1 MAHPPSF
8 HWRVLKAAAKP
19 AAALLILAGVMP
31 AAQEPARPETKLSV
45 TAVRHWSLGES
56 TRVAI
61 EVSGEF
67 EYRYDRLSGPDRIYF
82 DIAGARSAL
91 SQQRLFTIPVGDR
104 LLKQIRVSETQTGA
118 TRIVFDLEVPADF
131 SASQLANPDRL
142 VIELRPRGNQPP
154 PEAQPRS
161 SVPPTPVASSP
172 KPALAK
178 SEPPPASTAPAA
190 EERVPLPAKK
200 IRTGERSLV
209 RALGLKLERVVL
221 DPGHGGHD
229 TGTIGPSGLTEKEL
243 VLDVAQ
249 RLGALIEE
257 RLQAEVFYTRGD
269 DSFVPLEERTALAN
283 QKKADLFL
291 SIHANAGLATATGS
305 ETYYLNFTTSKSA
318 MDLAARE
325 NASSQRSIHE
335 LQNLIEKIALK
346 DKVEESREFAGRI
359 QTALYRGMARANA
372 ASRDRGVRK
381 APFLVLVGA
390 AMPSVLTEID
400 FLSNARGERLLKR
413 PDYRQKIA
421 EALYAGLAQYAST
434 LSRFQVA
441 EKRAP

>member
-8 HWRVLKAAAKP
+8 HWRVLKTAAK
-19 AAALLILAGVMP
+19 AACALLILAGVMP
-31 AAQEPARPETKLSV
+31 ASQEPGRPETRLSV

-82 DIAGARSAL
+82 DIAGASSAL

-104 LLKQIRVSETQTGA
+104 LLKQIRVSATQTGA
-118 TRIVFDLEVPADF
+118 TRVVFDLEVSADF

-142 VIELRPRGNQPP
+142 VIELRPRGNQPL
-154 PEAQPRS
+154 PEAQSRPS
-161 SVPPTPVASSP
+161 APPAPIAPPP
-172 KPALAK
+172 K
-178 SEPPPASTAPAA
+178 PPPAAATPAVD
-190 EERVPLPAKK
+190 ERIPLPAKK
-200 IRTGERSLV
+200 SGSGGRSLV
-209 RALGLKLERVVL
+209 RALDLKLERVVL

-229 TGTIGPSGLTEKEL
+229 TGTIGPSGLTEKDL
-243 VLDVAQ
+243 VLDVAH

-257 RLQAEVFYTRGD
+257 RLQAEVLYTRED

-283 QKKADLFL
+283 QKRADLFL
-291 SIHANAGLATATGS
+291 SIHANAGLDTATGS

-318 MDLAARE
+318 MELAARE
-325 NASSQRSIHE
+325 NAGSQRSIHE
-335 LQNLIEKIALK
+335 LQDLIEKIALK
-346 DKVEESREFAGRI
+346 EKVEESREFAGKI
-359 QTALYRGMARANA
+359 QTALYKGMARVNA

-400 FLSNARGERLLKR
+400 FLSNAREERLLKR
-413 PDYRQKIA
+413 SDYRQKIA

-441 EKRAP
+441 GKRAP

>member
-1 MAHPPSF
+1 
-8 HWRVLKAAAKP
+8 
-19 AAALLILAGVMP
+19 
-31 AAQEPARPETKLSV
+31 
-45 TAVRHWSLGES
+45 
-56 TRVAI
+56 
-61 EVSGEF
+61 
-67 EYRYDRLSGPDRIYF
+67 
-82 DIAGARSAL
+82 
-91 SQQRLFTIPVGDR
+91 
-104 LLKQIRVSETQTGA
+104 
-118 TRIVFDLEVPADF
+118 
-131 SASQLANPDRL
+131 
-142 VIELRPRGNQPP
+142 
-154 PEAQPRS
+154 
-161 SVPPTPVASSP
+161 
-172 KPALAK
+172 
-178 SEPPPASTAPAA
+178 
-190 EERVPLPAKK
+190 
-200 IRTGERSLV
+200 
-209 RALGLKLERVVL
+209 VVL

-269 DSFVPLEERTALAN
+269 DSFIPLEERTALAN

-291 SIHANAGLATATGS
+291 SIHANAGRSTATGS

-400 FLSNARGERLLKR
+400 FLSNARVERLLKR
-413 PDYRQKIA
+413 PDYRQKTA
-421 EALYAGLAQYAST
+421 EALYAGLAQYAAT
-434 LSRFQVA
+434 LSRYQVA
-441 EKRAP
+441 EKRAF